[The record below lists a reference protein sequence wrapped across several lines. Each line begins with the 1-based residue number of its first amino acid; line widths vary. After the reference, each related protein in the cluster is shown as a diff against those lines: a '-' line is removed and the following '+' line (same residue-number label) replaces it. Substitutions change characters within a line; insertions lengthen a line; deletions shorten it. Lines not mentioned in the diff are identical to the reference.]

1 MKQNAIEL
9 NNVWKRYGSTV
20 ALRGV
25 SFSVRAGEIFALLG
39 PNGAG
44 KTTALACMEGLL
56 RPDSGSVSVLGQIPT
71 RDRRRLNRHIGVQL
85 QAGALPDH
93 MRVDEAMKLFAAYRR
108 VAPDFALL
116 ERLGLGAK
124 VRAQYHTLSA
134 GQKRRLELALAVA
147 HRPSV
152 VFLDEPTA
160 SLDVETRAA
169 LHDLLRELREQGTTI
184 VLSTH
189 DMAEAESLADHVVI
203 LVQGSVVTSGT
214 PKQITAAG
222 SSLTKVSV
230 RTATRCFD
238 GAPFPGIV
246 RSEVQGEYTIYFTD
260 RPAASVSAI
269 LDHIEASGTELIDL
283 RVERPTLEERFLEL
297 TRNTVVSA

>member
-93 MRVDEAMKLFAAYRR
+93 MRVDEAMKLFAA
-108 VAPDFALL
+108 
-116 ERLGLGAK
+116 
-124 VRAQYHTLSA
+124 
-134 GQKRRLELALAVA
+134 
-147 HRPSV
+147 
-152 VFLDEPTA
+152 
-160 SLDVETRAA
+160 
-169 LHDLLRELREQGTTI
+169 TI

-203 LVQGSVVTSGT
+203 L
-214 PKQITAAG
+214 
-222 SSLTKVSV
+222 L
-230 RTATRCFD
+230 
-238 GAPFPGIV
+238 
-246 RSEVQGEYTIYFTD
+246 
-260 RPAASVSAI
+260 
-269 LDHIEASGTELIDL
+269 
-283 RVERPTLEERFLEL
+283 
-297 TRNTVVSA
+297 

>member
-1 MKQNAIEL
+1 M
-9 NNVWKRYGSTV
+9 
-20 ALRGV
+20 
-25 SFSVRAGEIFALLG
+25 
-39 PNGAG
+39 
-44 KTTALACMEGLL
+44 
-56 RPDSGSVSVLGQIPT
+56 
-71 RDRRRLNRHIGVQL
+71 
-85 QAGALPDH
+85 
-93 MRVDEAMKLFAAYRR
+93 
-108 VAPDFALL
+108 
-116 ERLGLGAK
+116 
-124 VRAQYHTLSA
+124 
-134 GQKRRLELALAVA
+134 
-147 HRPSV
+147 
-152 VFLDEPTA
+152 
-160 SLDVETRAA
+160 
-169 LHDLLRELREQGTTI
+169 
-184 VLSTH
+184 
-189 DMAEAESLADHVVI
+189 
-203 LVQGSVVTSGT
+203 TSGT